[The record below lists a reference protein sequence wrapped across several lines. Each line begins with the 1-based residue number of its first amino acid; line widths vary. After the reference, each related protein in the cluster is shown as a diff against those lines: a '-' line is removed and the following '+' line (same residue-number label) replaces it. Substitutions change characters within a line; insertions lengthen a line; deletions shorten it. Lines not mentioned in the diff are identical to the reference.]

1 MKSLKSFFAITITL
15 FALICSCKKP
25 EPEKPFI
32 PIVPNGPGQE
42 NTFPK
47 PGEAKTM
54 VVAHRGG
61 SIEAGRA
68 NFPDNS
74 IASLR
79 YAMSLDCYASEIDI
93 YWTKDNDVI
102 VAHADGNG
110 KINGMYPWEHT
121 LQEIQNAGKLSNGE
135 TIPSLRDYITVV
147 MEEGSRTK
155 LWIDI
160 KNITIPKQMSVEVV
174 NGCRRACEIATEME
188 AINFIEFIC
197 TGHEIVY
204 MSCKPLVLNAGMN
217 IGWMANK
224 SAAEY
229 ASNAN
234 QWCNLSIEHFKTI
247 GTGSRTIDEFYE
259 KKVDISVYNA
269 DSDAQMNFFI
279 AKKDL
284 MKAICTN
291 YPKKLINKM
300 K

>member
-1 MKSLKSFFAITITL
+1 MKILKHILTLSLIAFL
-15 FALICSCKKP
+15 FSCEKP

-32 PIVPNGPGQE
+32 PVDPGGNEEE
-42 NTFPK
+42 NTLPK

-61 SIEAGRA
+61 SLEAGRRD
-68 NFPDNS
+68 FPDNS

-79 YAMSLDCYASEIDI
+79 YAMSLGCYASELDI

-121 LQEIQNAGKLSNGE
+121 LAEIQNAGKLSNGE
-135 TIPSLRDYITVV
+135 TIPSLRDYISVV
-147 MEEGSRTK
+147 MEEGSCTK

-160 KNITIPKQMSVEVV
+160 KNITVPQKMNAEVV
-174 NGCRRACEIATEME
+174 KGCKVACEIATEMK

-197 TGHEIVY
+197 TGNEIVY
-204 MSCKPLVLNAGMN
+204 MSCKPLVLSAGMK

-224 SAAEY
+224 SGVEY
-229 ASNAN
+229 ASNGN
-234 QWCNLSIEHFKTI
+234 NWCNLSIDHFKTI
-247 GTGSRTIDEFYE
+247 GAGSRTVEEYYDN
-259 KKVDISVYNA
+259 KVAISCYNA
-269 DSDAQMNFFI
+269 DSDLQMNFFI
-279 AKKDL
+279 AQKGK

-291 YPKKLINKM
+291 YPNKLINKM
-300 K
+300 KQY